1 MGLYTIKDRSR
12 IHTFGFIPSEKK
24 IEYFEKMQE
33 MRLRE
38 KQQEEA
44 GIEWPI
50 GRFMIIR
57 EKRQEEAGIE
67 RPIGRFMRLR
77 EIPQEMML
85 REQQQKMR
93 LREILQEMIHCEILQ
108 EIRHREELQK
118 EAEIE
123 RTMGHFMILREQL
136 QEAIPN
142 ADTSEMKLIF
152 GKQKVHISNRRS
164 CHGTKLLKS
173 SLSLAPFFVPC
184 AGGTGHGSSQPEHQG
199 HSEIY
204 PFTLKVVSNCPSLGE
219 YMQRSFTKCADVCG
233 SYMQDGNCAYHCMRD
248 SSKTKLVEF
257 CAKPKPLFD
266 FCPEY
271 DPVDQTIQKDLAT
284 LCNSTSSRN
293 YYISSDIYF
302 CDPNNCL
309 QLRESSGATTLTT
322 LINETTEMNGGDNQE
337 WFLPLTVFLAALILA
352 ITIGCILLFVT
363 RGIFSVFS
371 TYHKMTT
378 KRNQNDR
385 QHL

>member
-1 MGLYTIKDRSR
+1 
-12 IHTFGFIPSEKK
+12 
-24 IEYFEKMQE
+24 
-33 MRLRE
+33 MRLR
-38 KQQEEA
+38 
-44 GIEWPI
+44 
-50 GRFMIIR
+50 
-57 EKRQEEAGIE
+57 
-67 RPIGRFMRLR
+67 
-77 EIPQEMML
+77 
-85 REQQQKMR
+85 
-93 LREILQEMIHCEILQ
+93 EILQ

-118 EAEIE
+118 MIHCEILQEIKHREELQKEAEIE
-123 RTMGHFMILREQL
+123 RTIGHFTILREEL
-136 QEAIPN
+136 QEAVPN
-142 ADTSEMKLIF
+142 ADTSEVKMIF

-204 PFTLKVVSNCPSLGE
+204 PSTLKVVSNCPSLRE

-257 CAKPKPLFD
+257 CAKPEPLFD

-271 DPVDQTIQKDLAT
+271 DPVDQTIQKDLTT
-284 LCNSTSSRN
+284 LCNSTFSRN
-293 YYISSDIYF
+293 YYISSEIYF

-309 QLRESSGATTLTT
+309 QLRESSVRSGATTLTT

-337 WFLPLTVFLAALILA
+337 RFLPLTVFLAALILA
-352 ITIGCILLFVT
+352 ITIGCIFLFVK

-371 TYHKMTT
+371 TYHKMTK
-378 KRNQNDR
+378 KRLQNGR
-385 QHL
+385 QYL

>member
-1 MGLYTIKDRSR
+1 MRHREIV
-12 IHTFGFIPSEKK
+12 
-24 IEYFEKMQE
+24 QE

-38 KQQEEA
+38 
-44 GIEWPI
+44 IV
-50 GRFMIIR
+50 
-57 EKRQEEAGIE
+57 
-67 RPIGRFMRLR
+67 
-77 EIPQEMML
+77 
-85 REQQQKMR
+85 
-93 LREILQEMIHCEILQ
+93 Q

-118 EAEIE
+118 
-123 RTMGHFMILREQL
+123 MILSEQL
-136 QEAIPN
+136 QEAVPN
-142 ADTSEMKLIF
+142 ADTSEVKMIF

-204 PFTLKVVSNCPSLGE
+204 PSTLNVVSNCPSPRE

-271 DPVDQTIQKDLAT
+271 DTVDQTIQKDLAT

-293 YYISSDIYF
+293 YYNSSDIYF

-309 QLRESSGATTLTT
+309 QLREYSVRSGATTLTT
-322 LINETTEMNGGDNQE
+322 LINETTEMSGGYNQE
-337 WFLPLTVFLAALILA
+337 WFLLLTVVLVALILA
-352 ITIGCILLFVT
+352 ITIGCSHFYTAHI
-363 RGIFSVFS
+363 R
-371 TYHKMTT
+371 KMTK
-378 KRNQNDR
+378 KRNQNGK
-385 QHL
+385 HTEEIKTLCGSEL